1 MDTSTL
7 VLFAAT
13 VLPLICTP
21 GPDMLFVSS
30 QALGGGATAGLRATL
45 GVCLGYAVH
54 SGLVAAGVAALLAA
68 FPLVFAALRW
78 IGVVYL
84 VRLAVGM
91 IRSALRRE
99 AGRATAPLVAA
110 PLRRG
115 FLTALLNP
123 KGMMIY
129 FALLPQFLRAGDDLA
144 GTAAALSGIFI
155 ALCAAVYSI
164 LSLALSAV
172 RERGE
177 RARERGDDRR
187 RRIVEGV
194 SGGLLIAAAGRLAT
208 NG

>member
-30 QALGGGATAGLRATL
+30 QALGGGASAGLRATL

-54 SGLVAAGVAALLAA
+54 SVLVAAGVAALLAA

-78 IGVVYL
+78 IGVLYL
-84 VRLAVGM
+84 IRLAVGM
-91 IRSALRRE
+91 IRSALRRDDGG
-99 AGRATAPLVAA
+99 AAAPLVAA
-110 PLRRG
+110 PLRKG
-115 FLTALLNP
+115 LLTALLNP

-155 ALCAAVYSI
+155 ALCAVVYSV
-164 LSLALSAV
+164 LSLALSLV
-172 RERGE
+172 GRRGGP
-177 RARERGDDRR
+177 ARGGARDRR

-194 SGGLLIAAAGRLAT
+194 SGGLLIAAAGRLAAA
-208 NG
+208 G

>member
-7 VLFAAT
+7 LLFAAT

-30 QALGGGATAGLRATL
+30 QALGGGASAGLRATL

-54 SGLVAAGVAALLAA
+54 SVLVAAGVAALLAA
-68 FPLVFAALRW
+68 FPLVFAVLRW
-78 IGVVYL
+78 IGVLYL
-84 VRLAVGM
+84 VRLAIGM

-99 AGRATAPLVAA
+99 EGGAAVALVEA

-115 FLTALLNP
+115 FLTALFNP

-129 FALLPQFLRAGDDLA
+129 FALLPQFLHAGDDFA
-144 GTAAALSGIFI
+144 VTAAVLSGIFI
-155 ALCAAVYSI
+155 ALCAMVYSI
-164 LSLALSAV
+164 LSLALAV
-172 RERGE
+172 VRKRGG
-177 RARERGDDRR
+177 RARERGADRR

-194 SGGLLIAAAGRLAT
+194 SGALLIAAAGRLAT